1 MQIGLVIVN
10 FKHVQY
16 RVSKQMQQGEGRMGE
31 AIILAGGEGWRLKPA
46 TWVPKPLLKINKQ
59 TLIDRQISW
68 LQSNGFENIV
78 VASNKQDLTK
88 QPVKYSIEKDGL
100 GTGGATK
107 KAFKQIK
114 GDRAYVMNVDD
125 IVFCN
130 PNELFDYA
138 SKGAGVL
145 LAKPTLRF
153 GRVTFGNGIEVI
165 RFQHR
170 STLDLYV
177 SAGHHVFKKAVVERY
192 FPDQGDFEFTTMQRL
207 ADKRILHGYI
217 YHGMWFTINTM
228 KDLIQA
234 RTYFK

>member
-1 MQIGLVIVN
+1 
-10 FKHVQY
+10 
-16 RVSKQMQQGEGRMGE
+16 MGE

-46 TWVPKPLLKINKQ
+46 TWVPKPLLKINKE

-68 LQSNGFENIV
+68 LRSKGFENIV
-78 VASNKQDLTK
+78 VASNREYVTK
-88 QPVKYSIEKDGL
+88 QPVKYSIEKDNL

-107 KAFKQIK
+107 KAFEQIE
-114 GDRAYVMNVDD
+114 GGLAYVMNMDD
-125 IVFCN
+125 IVFYN

-138 SKGAGVL
+138 SKGAAVL
-145 LAKPTLRF
+145 LAKPTLPF
-153 GRVTFGNGIEVI
+153 GRVTFGNGTEVI

-170 STLDLYV
+170 STLDFYV
-177 SAGHHVFKKAVVERY
+177 SAGHHVFKKAIVAKY

-207 ADKRILHGYI
+207 ADKRILHGYV

-234 RTYFK
+234 RTYLR